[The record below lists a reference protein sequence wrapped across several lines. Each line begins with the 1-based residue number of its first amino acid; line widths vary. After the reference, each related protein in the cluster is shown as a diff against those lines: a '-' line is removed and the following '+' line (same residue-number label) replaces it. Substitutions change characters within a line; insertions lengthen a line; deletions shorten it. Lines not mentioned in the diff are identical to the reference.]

1 MLDITRAPSTSL
13 TTTSPL
19 PSSPPLATLT
29 SPSSLTPPC
38 WISSATP
45 VLPQSL
51 VRASYNRKMLA
62 TTTTMMFNLPLVLS
76 LCSFI
81 NLTFFPFLFPTNSGR
96 EPRNHFHQS
105 HPLHVCNK
113 TPLVLVSAAV
123 RWFLATVCRRHPLRN
138 SIYDHLIVNRLHPQ

>member
-76 LCSFI
+76 FCSFI
-81 NLTFFPFLFPTNSGR
+81 NLNNFFSSFFLVNSSR
-96 EPRNHFHQS
+96 EPRNHDHQS
-105 HPLHVCNK
+105 LHLHVCNK
-113 TPLVLVSAAV
+113 TCLILVFAAMHCCHHLL
-123 RWFLATVCRRHPLRN
+123 RKLICRFMKA
-138 SIYDHLIVNRLHPQ
+138 